1 MAPLFNYEKGTMNN
15 FYTNIQVIGDEM
27 LVRAIVDGKKENYRE
42 EFYPTLF
49 CPTKNQTKFKT
60 LDGKSVDKIQP
71 GTITECRDEVRK
83 WKKAYNINL
92 YGSTDWVCQYIG
104 KEFDKCKYDMSKVR
118 VMNIDIE
125 CGSESGFPTV
135 REAKEELVAITFKDS
150 ETGKFV
156 TLGCGKYVNTRD
168 DVFYVKCADEVS
180 LIRRFIEIYKTIEPD
195 VITGWN
201 TKWFDMPYLIRRI
214 NNVLGESESKF
225 LSPWGLVKEKIDKWM
240 GREHIIYHISGVS
253 QLDYFL
259 LYKKFTYVN
268 QARYTLDHIAD
279 VELGEG
285 KLSYKEHGNL
295 HNLYKE
301 DYQKFIDYN
310 LKDVELVDKL
320 DDKLKLIDLT
330 CTMAYDSGTNYEDV
344 LGQTRFWDAYI
355 YHHLRRKNIV
365 IPPKRVVEKKE
376 RVYEGAYVKDPIIG
390 LHDWV
395 VSFDLNSLYP
405 HLIMQYNISPETFL
419 KDVPRFFVDDEELM
433 KGETSLTEY
442 PDACMAGNGY
452 FFSTKEK
459 GFLPELMEEMYND
472 RVKYKDLMF
481 DAIKSGDKDKIAQ
494 YNTIQM
500 AKKIS
505 LNSAYGAIGSEYFRY
520 YDLRQAEAIT
530 KSGQLAI
537 RWIERKMN
545 DYLNNILETEDEDY
559 VIASDTDSIY
569 VTLGS
574 LIEKVVSDAS
584 TDKIVDFI
592 DTICNDKIEPYI
604 DKSFEELAEYMNS
617 YRQKMIMKRE
627 VIAEKGIWT
636 SKKRYVLNV
645 WDNEGVRN
653 EEPKIK
659 IMGIEAVRSSTPQSC
674 RDKILESMKI
684 ILNGDEDELIEYIEE
699 FKKNFKDLPAEE
711 ISFPRTV
718 SGLKKYFD
726 SVHGYIKGTPIQ
738 VKGSLIYNQ
747 ILSDKK
753 LSMVYE
759 SIKEG
764 EKIKY
769 TYLKEPNPTRDKVIA
784 FVNTLPEEFGLD
796 KYIDYDLQFE
806 KSYIDPIK
814 TVTNAIGWNHERI
827 STLETFFA

>member
-1 MAPLFNYEKGTMNN
+1 MKD

-27 LVRAIVDGKKENYRE
+27 LVRAIMDGKRENYRE

-60 LDGKSVDKIQP
+60 LAGKSIDKIQP
-71 GTITECRDEVRK
+71 GTITDCRKEISK
-83 WKKAYNINL
+83 WKKAYNIDL

-104 KEFDKCKYDMSKVR
+104 KEFDKCEYDLTKVR

-135 REAKEELVAITFKDS
+135 RDAKEELVAITFKDS
-150 ETGKFV
+150 ETDKYV
-156 TLGCGKYVNTRD
+156 TLGCGNYVNTRD
-168 DVFYVKCADEVS
+168 DVFYVKCTDEVS
-180 LIRRFIEIYKTIEPD
+180 LIRKFTEIYKSIGPD

-201 TKWFDMPYLIRRI
+201 TKWFDLPYLIRRI
-214 NNVLGESESKF
+214 NNVLGSSASKF

-240 GREHIIYHISGVS
+240 GREHIVYHISGVS

-259 LYKKFTYVN
+259 LYKKFTYTN
-268 QARYTLDHIAD
+268 QERYTLEHIAD

-285 KLSYKEHGNL
+285 KLSYKEYGNL

-320 DDKLKLIDLT
+320 DDKLKLINLI
-330 CTMAYDSGTNYEDV
+330 CTMAYDAGTNYEDV
-344 LGQTRFWDAYI
+344 LGQTRFWDAFI

-365 IPPKRVVEKKE
+365 IPPKKQVEKKE
-376 RVYEGAYVKDPIIG
+376 REYEGAYVKDPLVG

-419 KDVPRFFVDDEELM
+419 NDRPRFFVDVDELM
-433 KGETSLTEY
+433 KGKTPLPEQT
-442 PDACMAGNGY
+442 DACMAGNGY

-481 DAIKSGDKDKIAQ
+481 NAIKSGDTANVAQ

-545 DYLNNILETEDEDY
+545 EYLNKILNTDDKDY

-569 VTLGS
+569 VTMGDLV
-574 LIEKVVSDAS
+574 EKVMGESPKE
-584 TDKIVDFI
+584 KIVDFI
-592 DTICNDKIEPYI
+592 DKICSEKIEPFI
-604 DKSFEELAEYMNS
+604 DKCYDELAEYMNS

-653 EEPKIK
+653 DEPKIK
-659 IMGIEAVRSSTPQSC
+659 MMGIEAVRSSTPQSC

-684 ILNGDEDELIEYIEE
+684 ILNGTESELIDYVED
-699 FKKNFKDLPAEE
+699 FKKSFKSLPAEE

-718 SGLKKYFD
+718 SGLAKYFD
-726 SVHGYIKGTPIQ
+726 PVLGYIKGTPIQ
-738 VKGSLIYNQ
+738 VKGSLIYNR
-747 ILSDKK
+747 ILNDKQ
-753 LSMVYE
+753 LSRDYE

-769 TYLKEPNPTRDKVIA
+769 TYLKEPNPARDKVIA

-814 TVTNAIGWNHERI
+814 TVTDVIGWNHERVT
-827 STLETFFA
+827 TLEIFFA

>member
-1 MAPLFNYEKGTMNN
+1 MKD

-27 LVRAIVDGKKENYRE
+27 LVRAIMDGKRENYRE

-60 LDGKSVDKIQP
+60 LAGKSIDKIRP
-71 GTITECRDEVRK
+71 GTITDCRKEISK
-83 WKKAYNINL
+83 WKKSYNIDL

-104 KEFDKCKYDMSKVR
+104 KEFDKCEYDLTKVR

-135 REAKEELVAITFKDS
+135 RDAKEELVAITFKDS
-150 ETGKFV
+150 ETDKYV
-156 TLGCGKYVNTRD
+156 TLGCGNYVNTRD
-168 DVFYVKCADEVS
+168 DVFYVKCTDEVS
-180 LIRRFIEIYKTIEPD
+180 LIRKFTEIYKSIEPD

-201 TKWFDMPYLIRRI
+201 TKWFDLPYLIRRI
-214 NNVLGESESKF
+214 NNVLGSSASKF
-225 LSPWGLVKEKIDKWM
+225 LSPWGLVKEKVDKWM
-240 GREHIIYHISGVS
+240 GREHIVYHISGVS

-259 LYKKFTYVN
+259 LYKKFTYTN
-268 QARYTLDHIAD
+268 QERYTLEHIAD

-285 KLSYKEHGNL
+285 KLSYKEYGNL

-320 DDKLKLIDLT
+320 DDKLKLINLI
-330 CTMAYDSGTNYEDV
+330 CTMAYDAGTNYEDV
-344 LGQTRFWDAYI
+344 LGQTRFWDAFI

-365 IPPKRVVEKKE
+365 IPPKKQVEKKE
-376 RVYEGAYVKDPIIG
+376 REYEGAYVKDPLVG

-419 KDVPRFFVDDEELM
+419 NDRPRFFVDVDELM
-433 KGETSLTEY
+433 KGKTPLPEQT
-442 PDACMAGNGY
+442 DACMAGNGY

-481 DAIKSGDKDKIAQ
+481 NAIKSGDTANVAQ

-545 DYLNNILETEDEDY
+545 EYLNKILNTDGKDY

-569 VTLGS
+569 VTMGDLV
-574 LIEKVVSDAS
+574 EKVMGESPKE
-584 TDKIVDFI
+584 KIVDFI
-592 DTICNDKIEPYI
+592 DKICSEKIEPFI
-604 DKSFEELAEYMNS
+604 DKCYDELAEYMNS

-653 EEPKIK
+653 DEPKIK

-684 ILNGDEDELIEYIEE
+684 ILNGTESELIDYVED
-699 FKKNFKDLPAEE
+699 FKKSFKSLPAEE

-718 SGLKKYFD
+718 NGLTKYFD
-726 SVHGYIKGTPIQ
+726 PVLGYIKGTPIQ
-738 VKGSLIYNQ
+738 VKGSLIYNR
-747 ILSDKK
+747 ILNDKQ
-753 LSMVYE
+753 LSRNYE

-814 TVTNAIGWNHERI
+814 TVTDVIGWNHERVT
-827 STLETFFA
+827 TLEIFFA

>member
-1 MAPLFNYEKGTMNN
+1 MKD

-27 LVRAIVDGKKENYRE
+27 LVRAIMDGKRENYRE

-60 LDGKSVDKIQP
+60 LAGKSIDKIQP
-71 GTITECRDEVRK
+71 GTITDCRKEISK
-83 WKKAYNINL
+83 WKKSYNIDL

-104 KEFDKCKYDMSKVR
+104 KEFDKCEYDLTKVR

-135 REAKEELVAITFKDS
+135 RDAKEELVAITFKDS
-150 ETGKFV
+150 ETDKYV
-156 TLGCGKYVNTRD
+156 TLGCGNYVNTRD
-168 DVFYVKCADEVS
+168 DVFYVKCTDEVS
-180 LIRRFIEIYKTIEPD
+180 LIRKFTEIYKSIEPD

-201 TKWFDMPYLIRRI
+201 TKWFDLPYLIRRI
-214 NNVLGESESKF
+214 NNVLGSSASKF
-225 LSPWGLVKEKIDKWM
+225 LSPWGLVKEKVDKWM
-240 GREHIIYHISGVS
+240 GREHIVYHISGVS

-259 LYKKFTYVN
+259 LYKKFTYTN
-268 QARYTLDHIAD
+268 QERYTLEHIAD

-285 KLSYKEHGNL
+285 KLSYKEYGNL

-320 DDKLKLIDLT
+320 DDKLKLINLI
-330 CTMAYDSGTNYEDV
+330 CTMAYDAGTNYEDV
-344 LGQTRFWDAYI
+344 LGQTRFWDAFI

-365 IPPKRVVEKKE
+365 IPPKKQVEKKE
-376 RVYEGAYVKDPIIG
+376 REYEGAYVKDPLVG

-419 KDVPRFFVDDEELM
+419 NDRPRFFVDVDELM
-433 KGETSLTEY
+433 KGKTPLPEQT
-442 PDACMAGNGY
+442 DACMAGNGY

-481 DAIKSGDKDKIAQ
+481 NAIKSGDTANVAQ

-545 DYLNNILETEDEDY
+545 EYLNKILNTDGKDY

-569 VTLGS
+569 VTMGDLV
-574 LIEKVVSDAS
+574 EKVMGESPKE
-584 TDKIVDFI
+584 KIVDFI
-592 DTICNDKIEPYI
+592 DKICSEKIEPFI
-604 DKSFEELAEYMNS
+604 DKCYDELAEYMNS

-653 EEPKIK
+653 DEPKIK

-684 ILNGDEDELIEYIEE
+684 ILNGTESELIDYVED
-699 FKKNFKDLPAEE
+699 FKKSFKSLPAEE

-718 SGLKKYFD
+718 NGLTKYFD
-726 SVHGYIKGTPIQ
+726 PVLGYIKGTPIQ
-738 VKGSLIYNQ
+738 VKGSLIYNR
-747 ILSDKK
+747 ILNDKQ
-753 LSMVYE
+753 LSRNYE

-769 TYLKEPNPTRDKVIA
+769 TYLKEPNPARDKVIA

-814 TVTNAIGWNHERI
+814 TVTDVIGWNHERVT
-827 STLETFFA
+827 TLEIFFA

>member
-1 MAPLFNYEKGTMNN
+1 MKD

-27 LVRAIVDGKKENYRE
+27 LVRAIMDGKRENYRE

-60 LDGKSVDKIQP
+60 LAGKSIDKIQP
-71 GTITECRDEVRK
+71 GTITDCRKEISK
-83 WKKAYNINL
+83 WKKSYNIDL

-104 KEFDKCKYDMSKVR
+104 KEFDKCEYDLTKVR

-135 REAKEELVAITFKDS
+135 RDAKEELVAITFKDS
-150 ETGKFV
+150 ETDKYV
-156 TLGCGKYVNTRD
+156 TLGCGNYVNTRD
-168 DVFYVKCADEVS
+168 DVFYVKCTDEIS
-180 LIRRFIEIYKTIEPD
+180 LIRKFTEIYKSIGPD

-201 TKWFDMPYLIRRI
+201 TKWFDLPYLIRRI
-214 NNVLGESESKF
+214 NNVLGSSASKF

-240 GREHIIYHISGVS
+240 GREHIVYHISGVS

-259 LYKKFTYVN
+259 LYKKFTYTN
-268 QARYTLDHIAD
+268 QERYTLEHIAD

-285 KLSYKEHGNL
+285 KLSYKEYGNL

-320 DDKLKLIDLT
+320 DDKLKLINLI
-330 CTMAYDSGTNYEDV
+330 CTMAYDAGTNYEDV
-344 LGQTRFWDAYI
+344 LGQTRFWDAFI

-365 IPPKRVVEKKE
+365 IPPKKQVEKKE
-376 RVYEGAYVKDPIIG
+376 REYEGAYVKDPLVG

-419 KDVPRFFVDDEELM
+419 NDRPRFFVDVDELM
-433 KGETSLTEY
+433 KGKTPLPEQT
-442 PDACMAGNGY
+442 DACMAGNGY

-481 DAIKSGDKDKIAQ
+481 NAIKSGDTANVAQ

-545 DYLNNILETEDEDY
+545 EYLNKILNTDGKDY

-569 VTLGS
+569 VTMGDLV
-574 LIEKVVSDAS
+574 EKVMGESPKE
-584 TDKIVDFI
+584 KIVDFI
-592 DTICNDKIEPYI
+592 DKICSEKIEPFI
-604 DKSFEELAEYMNS
+604 DKCYDELAEYMNS

-653 EEPKIK
+653 DEPKIK

-684 ILNGDEDELIEYIEE
+684 ILNGTESELIDYVED
-699 FKKNFKDLPAEE
+699 FKKSFKSLPAEE

-718 SGLKKYFD
+718 SGLAKYFD
-726 SVHGYIKGTPIQ
+726 PVLGYIKGTPIQ
-738 VKGSLIYNQ
+738 VKGSLIYNR
-747 ILSDKK
+747 ILNDKQ
-753 LSMVYE
+753 LSRDYE

-769 TYLKEPNPTRDKVIA
+769 TYLKEPNPARDKVIA

-814 TVTNAIGWNHERI
+814 TVTDVIGWNHERVT
-827 STLETFFA
+827 TLEIFFA

>member
-1 MAPLFNYEKGTMNN
+1 MKD

-27 LVRAIVDGKKENYRE
+27 LVRAIMDGKRENYRE

-60 LDGKSVDKIQP
+60 LAGKSIDKIQP
-71 GTITECRDEVRK
+71 GTITDCRKEISK
-83 WKKAYNINL
+83 WKKSYNIDL

-104 KEFDKCKYDMSKVR
+104 KEFVKCEYDLSKVC

-135 REAKEELVAITFKDS
+135 RDAKEELVAITFKDS
-150 ETGKFV
+150 ETDKYV
-156 TLGCGKYVNTRD
+156 TLGCGNYVNTRD
-168 DVFYVKCADEVS
+168 DVFYVKCTDEVS
-180 LIRRFIEIYKTIEPD
+180 LIRKFTEIYKSIGPD

-201 TKWFDMPYLIRRI
+201 TKWFDLPYLIRRI
-214 NNVLGESESKF
+214 NNVLGSSASKF

-240 GREHIIYHISGVS
+240 GREHIVYHISGVS

-259 LYKKFTYVN
+259 LYKKFTYTN
-268 QARYTLDHIAD
+268 QERYTLEHIAD

-285 KLSYKEHGNL
+285 KLSYKEYGNL

-320 DDKLKLIDLT
+320 DDKLKLINLI
-330 CTMAYDSGTNYEDV
+330 CTMAYDAGTNYEDV
-344 LGQTRFWDAYI
+344 LGQTRFWDAFI

-365 IPPKRVVEKKE
+365 IPPKKQVEKKE
-376 RVYEGAYVKDPIIG
+376 REYEGAYVKDPLVG

-419 KDVPRFFVDDEELM
+419 NDRPRFFVDVDELM
-433 KGETSLTEY
+433 KGKTPLPEQT
-442 PDACMAGNGY
+442 DACMAGNGY

-481 DAIKSGDKDKIAQ
+481 NAIKSGDTANVAQ

-545 DYLNNILETEDEDY
+545 EYLNKILNTDGKDY

-569 VTLGS
+569 VTMGDLV
-574 LIEKVVSDAS
+574 EKVMGESPKE
-584 TDKIVDFI
+584 KIVDFI
-592 DTICNDKIEPYI
+592 DKICSEKIEPFI
-604 DKSFEELAEYMNS
+604 DKCYDELAEYMNS

-653 EEPKIK
+653 DEPKIK

-684 ILNGDEDELIEYIEE
+684 ILNGTESELIDYVED
-699 FKKNFKDLPAEE
+699 FKKSFKSLPAEE

-718 SGLKKYFD
+718 SGLAKYFD
-726 SVHGYIKGTPIQ
+726 PVLGYIKGTPIQ
-738 VKGSLIYNQ
+738 VKGSLIYNR
-747 ILSDKK
+747 ILNDKQ
-753 LSMVYE
+753 LSRDYE

-769 TYLKEPNPTRDKVIA
+769 TYLKEPNPARDKVIA

-814 TVTNAIGWNHERI
+814 TVTDVIGWNHERVT
-827 STLETFFA
+827 TLEIFFA

>member
-1 MAPLFNYEKGTMNN
+1 MKD

-27 LVRAIVDGKKENYRE
+27 LVRAIMDGKRENYRE

-60 LDGKSVDKIQP
+60 LAGKSIDKIQP
-71 GTITECRDEVRK
+71 GTITDCRKEISK
-83 WKKAYNINL
+83 WKKSYNIDL

-104 KEFDKCKYDMSKVR
+104 KEFDKCEYDLTKVR

-135 REAKEELVAITFKDS
+135 RDAKEELVAITFKDS
-150 ETGKFV
+150 ETDKYV
-156 TLGCGKYVNTRD
+156 TLGCGNYVNTRD
-168 DVFYVKCADEVS
+168 DVFYVKCTDEIS
-180 LIRRFIEIYKTIEPD
+180 LIRKFTEIYKSIGPD

-201 TKWFDMPYLIRRI
+201 TKWFDLPYLIRRI
-214 NNVLGESESKF
+214 NNVLGSSASKF
-225 LSPWGLVKEKIDKWM
+225 LSPWGLVKEKVDKWM
-240 GREHIIYHISGVS
+240 GREHIVYHISGVS

-259 LYKKFTYVN
+259 LYKKFTYTN
-268 QARYTLDHIAD
+268 QERYTLEHIAD

-285 KLSYKEHGNL
+285 KLSYKEYGNL

-320 DDKLKLIDLT
+320 DDKLKLINLI
-330 CTMAYDSGTNYEDV
+330 CTMAYDAGTNYEDV
-344 LGQTRFWDAYI
+344 LGQTRFWDAFI

-365 IPPKRVVEKKE
+365 IPPKKQVEKKE
-376 RVYEGAYVKDPIIG
+376 REYEGAYVKDPLVG

-419 KDVPRFFVDDEELM
+419 NDRPRFFVDVDELM
-433 KGETSLTEY
+433 KGKTPLPEQT
-442 PDACMAGNGY
+442 DACMAGNGY

-481 DAIKSGDKDKIAQ
+481 NAIKSGDTANVAQ

-545 DYLNNILETEDEDY
+545 EYLNKILNTDGKDY

-569 VTLGS
+569 VTMGDLV
-574 LIEKVVSDAS
+574 EKVMGESPKE
-584 TDKIVDFI
+584 KIVDFI
-592 DTICNDKIEPYI
+592 DKICSEKIEPFI
-604 DKSFEELAEYMNS
+604 DKCYDELAEYVNS

-653 EEPKIK
+653 DEPKIK

-684 ILNGDEDELIEYIEE
+684 ILNGTESELIDYVED
-699 FKKNFKDLPAEE
+699 FKKSFKSLPAEE

-718 SGLKKYFD
+718 SGLAKYFD
-726 SVHGYIKGTPIQ
+726 PVLGYIKGTPIQ
-738 VKGSLIYNQ
+738 VKGSLIYNR
-747 ILSDKK
+747 ILNDKQ
-753 LSMVYE
+753 LSRDYE

-769 TYLKEPNPTRDKVIA
+769 TYLKEPNPARDKVIA

-814 TVTNAIGWNHERI
+814 TVTDVIGWNHERVT
-827 STLETFFA
+827 TLEIFFA

>member
-1 MAPLFNYEKGTMNN
+1 MKD

-27 LVRAIVDGKKENYRE
+27 LVRAMMDGKKENYRE

-60 LDGKSVDKIQP
+60 LAGKSIDKIQP
-71 GTITECRDEVRK
+71 GTITECRKEISK
-83 WKKAYNINL
+83 WKKSYNIDL

-104 KEFDKCKYDMSKVR
+104 KEFDKCEYDLTKVR

-135 REAKEELVAITFKDS
+135 SEAKEKIVAISFKDS
-150 ETGKFV
+150 ETGKYV
-156 TLGCGKYVNTRD
+156 SLGCGNYVNTRD

-180 LIRRFIEIYKTIEPD
+180 LIQRFAEIYKSIEPD

-201 TKWFDMPYLIRRI
+201 TKWFDLPYLIRRI
-214 NNVLGESESKF
+214 NNVLGSSASKF
-225 LSPWGLVKEKIDKWM
+225 LSPWGLVKEKINKWM
-240 GREHIIYHISGVS
+240 GREHIVYHISGVS

-268 QARYTLDHIAD
+268 QERYTLDHIAD

-310 LKDVELVDKL
+310 LKDVELVDRL

-330 CTMAYDSGTNYEDV
+330 CTMAYDAGTNYEDV
-344 LGQTRFWDAYI
+344 LGQTRFWDAFI

-365 IPPKRVVEKKE
+365 IPPKKQVEKKE
-376 RVYEGAYVKDPIIG
+376 REYEGAYVKDPLVG

-405 HLIMQYNISPETFL
+405 HLIMQYNISTETFL
-419 KDVPRFFVDDEELM
+419 NDRPRFFVDVEELM
-433 KGETSLTEY
+433 RGKTPLPEQT
-442 PDACMAGNGY
+442 DACMAGNGY

-481 DAIKSGDKDKIAQ
+481 NAIKSGDTTNVAQ

-545 DYLNNILETEDEDY
+545 EYLNKILNTDGEDY

-569 VTLGS
+569 VTLGD
-574 LIEKVVSDAS
+574 LVEKVMGESPKE
-584 TDKIVDFI
+584 KIVDFI
-592 DTICNDKIEPYI
+592 DKICSEKIEPFI
-604 DKSFEELAEYMNS
+604 DKCYDELAEYMNS

-653 EEPKIK
+653 DEPKIK

-684 ILNGDEDELIEYIEE
+684 ILNGDEDELIDYIEE

-718 SGLKKYFD
+718 SGLAKYFD
-726 SVHGYIKGTPIQ
+726 PVLGYIKGTPIQ
-738 VKGSLIYNQ
+738 VKGSLIYNR
-747 ILSDKK
+747 ILNDKQ
-753 LSMVYE
+753 LSRDYE

-769 TYLKEPNPTRDKVIA
+769 TYLKEPNPARDKVIA

-814 TVTNAIGWNHERI
+814 TVTDVIGWNHERI
-827 STLETFFA
+827 PTLETFFA